1 MKINLFVPALFLFL
15 SFCCFAGCTSFSRN
29 FGKTVDCTTPPG
41 NRQIGDSV
49 GPVKGSDTTWTIF
62 RYMIGS
68 PDLGEALDEAKKQ
81 KNADVILNAKIT
93 ENSYSV
99 FIFSVRRLTIEGDGY
114 RLVDVPASQSE
125 VKSRGGRK

>member
-1 MKINLFVPALFLFL
+1 
-15 SFCCFAGCTSFSRN
+15 
-29 FGKTVDCTTPPG
+29 
-41 NRQIGDSV
+41 
-49 GPVKGSDTTWTIF
+49 
-62 RYMIGS
+62 MIGS

-81 KNADVILNAKIT
+81 KNADVVLNAKIT

-99 FIFSVRRLTIEGDGY
+99 FIFSVSRLTIEGDGY